1 MKGFEHMFK
10 EGTENPF
17 NMTHMRSGQ
26 EDDEETSQF
35 GIGMKAG
42 AISTGDRL
50 DVFTKVNGQCYWI
63 EMDFLEMCERE
74 ISEEEYR
81 KRHPFEYGSTLV
93 ISSINPSINILRRM
107 I

>member
-1 MKGFEHMFK
+1 MFK

-17 NMTHMRSGQ
+17 NITHMRSGQ

-50 DVFTKVNGQCYWI
+50 DVFTKVDGKY
-63 EMDFLEMCERE
+63 
-74 ISEEEYR
+74 
-81 KRHPFEYGSTLV
+81 
-93 ISSINPSINILRRM
+93 
-107 I
+107 